1 MQDYHMHS
9 WLCRHAFGRLEEYAL
24 RAEALGI
31 DEICFTPHMPFPG
44 YRTEYFKD
52 RIRMDLTEFGIFEEE
67 IAKARAMFPGLSIL
81 MGVEAEWEDGVEEF
95 VSRFLSAHDFD
106 FVLMSVHFLSAWP
119 DPEWVFDFD
128 PAVKPLGRRYTDYFR
143 AVAGG
148 IQSGLFDGVAHL
160 DLIKQPGR
168 PVLQTNRDDVAAVL
182 ELCRDRGMSMEI
194 NTSGLRKKIA
204 EPYPSWE
211 IIDMALDAG
220 VPVTLGSDAHKPD
233 QVGLAFAEMAS
244 RYGARIQ
251 ASTVRYRGRRMVR
264 DGAVLQ
270 SPDERGAAQ
279 EDRPSRH
286 SLPGQGRHRRI
297 E

>member
-1 MQDYHMHS
+1 MQDYHMHT

-52 RIRMDLTEFGIFEEE
+52 RIRMDLKEFGIFEEE
-67 IAKARAMFPGLSIL
+67 IAKVRAMFPGLSIL
-81 MGVEAEWEDGVEEF
+81 MGVEAEWEDGVEKF
-95 VSRFLSAHDFD
+95 VFRFLSAHDFD
-106 FVLMSVHFLSAWP
+106 FVLMSVHFVSAWP
-119 DPEWVFDFD
+119 DPEWVFEFD
-128 PAVKPLGRRYTDYFR
+128 HAVKPLSRRYTDYFR
-143 AVAGG
+143 AVASG

-168 PVLQTNRDDVAAVL
+168 PVVDTNREDVAAVL
-182 ELCRDRGMSMEI
+182 DLCRDRGMSMEI
-194 NTSGLRKKIA
+194 NTSGLRKQIA
-204 EPYPSWE
+204 EPYPSWA

-233 QVGLAFAEMAS
+233 QVGLAFADMAS

-251 ASTVRYRGRRMVR
+251 AGTVRYRGRRMVR
-264 DGAVLQ
+264 DGAVARAR
-270 SPDERGAAQ
+270 SSME
-279 EDRPSRH
+279 
-286 SLPGQGRHRRI
+286 
-297 E
+297 